1 MKVLLFYVT
10 MNRENHELALEDAY
24 MNCLETVAR
33 LHLYID
39 RELTVE
45 EIEIVQRHLEDCS
58 DCDCRFHFDMKIKR
72 LIHDH
77 CAMERAPEQLRQAV
91 LSLAHTPAGEPVAFE
106 AELEVEL
113 RAEFEDCE

>member
-24 MNCLETVAR
+24 MDCLETVAR

-45 EIEIVQRHLEDCS
+45 EIEIVQRHLTNCP
-58 DCDCRFHFDMKIKR
+58 DCDCRFHFDLKIKR
-72 LIHDH
+72 LIHDR
-77 CAMERAPEQLRQAV
+77 CAFERAPEKLRQAV
-91 LSLAHTPAGEPVAFE
+91 MRLAHTPAGEPMAFGP
-106 AELEVEL
+106 ELELEI
-113 RAEFEDCE
+113 RAEFEDC

>member
-10 MNRENHELALEDAY
+10 MSRENHELALEDAY

-45 EIEIVQRHLEDCS
+45 EIEIVQRHLENCPDCE
-58 DCDCRFHFDMKIKR
+58 CRFHFDIKIKR
-72 LIHDH
+72 LLHDH
-77 CAMERAPEQLRQAV
+77 CVMERAPEHLRQAV
-91 LSLAHTPAGEPVAFE
+91 MRLAHTPPGEPIAFE
-106 AELEVEL
+106 PELAVEIW
-113 RAEFEDCE
+113 AEFEDCE